1 MKESAKML
9 NILKRECEESKEQ
22 LLSDIC
28 ENCYWAIALMS
39 DDLDE
44 KCSECSIEND
54 LESLLQKA
62 RTIAVG
68 ETMQIT
74 AEEMFPKERE
84 NDNERKSIPV

>member
-9 NILKRECEESKEQ
+9 KILKRECGEAQEQ

-28 ENCYWAIALMS
+28 DNCYWLFALAHEE
-39 DDLDE
+39 LDE
-44 KCSECSIEND
+44 KCSECTVESD

-74 AEEMFPKERE
+74 AEEMHPRKEE
-84 NDNERKSIPV
+84 S

>member
-9 NILKRECEESKEQ
+9 DILKRECEELKDQ

-28 ENCYWAIALMS
+28 ENCYWPIVLCS

-44 KCSECSIEND
+44 KCAECSYESD
-54 LESLLQKA
+54 LEDLLKKA

-74 AEEMFPKERE
+74 AEEMFPKEV
-84 NDNERKSIPV
+84 NKHDSD

>member
-9 NILKRECEESKEQ
+9 NILKRECQEAEEQ
-22 LLSDIC
+22 FISDIC
-28 ENCYWAIALMS
+28 ENCHWAITLMS

-44 KCSECSIEND
+44 KCSECTIEAD

-74 AEEMFPKERE
+74 AEEMFPKEE
-84 NDNERKSIPV
+84 A